1 LTNDPHAVGVCVG
14 VGVAVADDAIVAALS
29 SFRGA
34 PRELVER
41 RVLQQRIDRKYVFA
55 ADLLE
60 PMLAELS
67 AHFSLVLAA
76 SAPLATYNTV
86 YFDTPERLLYHN
98 HRRGRMPRHK
108 VRVRHHVE
116 RRLSFLEIKC
126 KTGDSRTR
134 KARTERPFGALA
146 FDSDAEAFVAGS
158 CPVAPDLLVPQ
169 VWMTFRR
176 ITLVGNDIDERVT
189 IDCDLGVAAGQ
200 QSRQLP
206 GVAVVE
212 VKQARHRNDTASIRA
227 LRSLHLRERAFSKYC
242 IGTALLEPV
251 RSHAFQPALR
261 LVDRLSA

>member
-1 LTNDPHAVGVCVG
+1 LTNDPHGIG
-14 VGVAVADDAIVAALS
+14 VADDAVVTALGA
-29 SFRGA
+29 FRDA

-55 ADLLE
+55 ADMLE
-60 PMLAELS
+60 PVLAELS

-86 YFDTPERLLYHN
+86 YFDTPERLMYHN
-98 HRRGRMPRHK
+98 HRRGRVPRHK

-116 RRLSFLEIKC
+116 RRLSFLEVKC

-146 FDSDAEAFVAGS
+146 FDPDAEAFVAGC
-158 CPVAPDLLVPQ
+158 CPVPPSLLVPQ

-189 IDCDLGVAAGQ
+189 IDCDMGVGADR
-200 QSRQLP
+200 QSRQLT
-206 GVAVVE
+206 GVTVVE
-212 VKQARHRNDTASIRA
+212 VKQARHRNDTASIGV
-227 LRSLHLRERAFSKYC
+227 LRSLHLRERGFSKYC
-242 IGTALLEPV
+242 IATALLAPV

-261 LVDRLSA
+261 LVDRLCA

>member
-1 LTNDPHAVGVCVG
+1 MTNDPHCIG
-14 VGVAVADDAIVAALS
+14 VADDAMVAALG
-29 SFRGA
+29 SFRDA

-55 ADLLE
+55 ADMLE

-76 SAPLATYNTV
+76 SAPLATYYTV
-86 YFDTPERLLYHN
+86 YFDTPERLMYHN
-98 HRRGRMPRHK
+98 HRRGRVPRHK
-108 VRVRHHVE
+108 VRIRHHVE
-116 RRLSFLEIKC
+116 RRLSFLEVKC

-146 FDSDAEAFVAGS
+146 FDPDAAAFVAGC
-158 CPVAPDLLVPQ
+158 CPVPPYLLVPQ

-189 IDCDLGVAAGQ
+189 IDCDMGVAADIQ
-200 QSRQLP
+200 CRQLP
-206 GVAVVE
+206 GVTVVE
-212 VKQARHRNDTASIRA
+212 VKQTRHRNDTASIGV

-242 IGTALLEPV
+242 IATALLAPV
-251 RSHAFQPALR
+251 HSHAFQPTLR
-261 LVDRLSA
+261 LVDRLCA